1 MVRSMVSGAT
11 MAATEVVKP
20 VFGGVANA
28 VGNPLTDVAEMVG
41 SSLVRVSEGVKQLN
55 TTLIILSLACV
66 TRAAVKGGS

>member
-20 VFGGVANA
+20 VVGGVANA

-41 SSLVRVSEGVKQLN
+41 SSLVRISEGVKQLN

-66 TRAAVKGGS
+66 TRVAVKGGS

>member
-20 VFGGVANA
+20 VVGGVANA

-41 SSLVRVSEGVKQLN
+41 TASW
-55 TTLIILSLACV
+55 
-66 TRAAVKGGS
+66 